1 MGSLSNSAIGQ
12 RATQVNEDQWELMIL
27 ITLRGNKWEK
37 NIILKGVV
45 YVHTLQINNKDMSPI
60 MAQKNGLE

>member
-37 NIILKGVV
+37 KYN
-45 YVHTLQINNKDMSPI
+45 T
-60 MAQKNGLE
+60 